1 MFYTR
6 FERSNIVL
14 SHIQVRIL
22 YLILMCLWV
31 ELCVHCHDI
40 VNPFRTE
47 LQFTGNFLSNFG
59 FPGPENAYL
68 KSVHIK

>member
-1 MFYTR
+1 MYYTR

-14 SHIQVRIL
+14 SHIHVRIL

-31 ELCVHCHDI
+31 KLYVHCHYI

-59 FPGPENAYL
+59 FTGPE
-68 KSVHIK
+68 HCTW